1 MISMSNLMLSRFTT
15 LKMADRIFA
24 LTFFII
30 SGLIICYAIL
40 SISHNFTD
48 KNPIRVASDG
58 LHHFQSSALPS
69 KSPSSTI
76 EAIYQFGDSISDTGN
91 YIRENPNSRFAKLPY
106 GQTFF
111 HKPTGRCS
119 NGLLMIDYFICK
131 QKLAKALIMMGEIGG
146 NDYNRAFS
154 QGKPII
160 EIYKTVPE
168 VVQIIKYAIKEVIN
182 LGATRIVVPGNFP
195 IGCMTIYLKMFKT
208 DSSRLYDEL
217 QCLKSLNKFAKFHNS
232 KLQEVIGELQSEYQD
247 VSIVYADY
255 FLAMKEILKHATSLG
270 FDKDTMETPC
280 CGTNEDDKPNKDS
293 HIVCGRKGVVVCEDS
308 NKHVN
313 WDSVHLTQHAYHIM
327 AKLLIKRI
335 NIWD

>member
-1 MISMSNLMLSRFTT
+1 
-15 LKMADRIFA
+15 
-24 LTFFII
+24 
-30 SGLIICYAIL
+30 
-40 SISHNFTD
+40 
-48 KNPIRVASDG
+48 
-58 LHHFQSSALPS
+58 
-69 KSPSSTI
+69 STI

-119 NGLLMIDYFICK
+119 NGLLMIDYFTKFLNLPFLDPYLNKDGNFSHGVNFAVAGATALNTSILVTKHIVSNSTNSSLLVQLDWFKSHLNSICSDPSVCK